1 MSSDQYRDQYR
12 EQVSIENSEGNDE
25 FPDLTNKYM
34 YVRSIED
41 IPDREIIGGEI
52 PKKNIL
58 QLIKCFCIDVIGIF
72 YKKKEEGDIVAVLY
86 QRRA

>member
-1 MSSDQYRDQYR
+1 
-12 EQVSIENSEGNDE
+12 
-25 FPDLTNKYM
+25 M